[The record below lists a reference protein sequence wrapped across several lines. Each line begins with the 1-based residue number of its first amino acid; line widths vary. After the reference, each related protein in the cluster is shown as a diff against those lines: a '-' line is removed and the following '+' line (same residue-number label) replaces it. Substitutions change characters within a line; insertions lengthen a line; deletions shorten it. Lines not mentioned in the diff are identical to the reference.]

1 MGKLYPQDQSKMKH
15 IKCSG
20 TPYEIGQQHGQN
32 AKTEVHGSIAFYE
45 AFFKERTQL
54 SWSQVRDVA
63 RAFSPL
69 LESTYPHYM
78 EEMKGVA
85 DGAGTDLD
93 SIIALNVRTEIAYGM
108 LSDGCTAFTWKT
120 SDESFIA
127 QNWDWRIEQTPNI
140 ISLSIEQLPKP
151 TIKMMTEGG
160 IIGKIGLNSAGVGVT
175 LNAIA
180 APGVSYNKLPV
191 HLALRTVLDSSSREE
206 AANALRKVGVAAAG
220 HITIADAPTGAIGFE
235 CSALDIV
242 EMPMDQRG
250 ICTHSNHLVKE
261 HKVQGSA
268 FLPDSPFRLIRIQ
281 ELVGGID
288 KPTLQNLSEAL
299 KDEKNYPASICRAV
313 GEKSAMQ
320 TLFSIVMDLTQG
332 FARVKMGRPSENG
345 EVFELRP

>member
-1 MGKLYPQDQSKMKH
+1 MKH

-20 TPYEIGQQHGQN
+20 SPYEIGQQHGQN

-69 LESTYPHYM
+69 LESTYPQYL

-120 SDESFIA
+120 SDESFIG

-140 ISLSIEQLPKP
+140 VSLSIEQPPKP

-220 HITIADAPTGAIGFE
+220 HITIADASTGAIGFE

-268 FLPDSPFRLIRIQ
+268 FLPDSPFRLMRIQ
-281 ELVGGID
+281 ELMAGID
-288 KPTLQNLSEAL
+288 KPNLQNLNEAL
-299 KDEKNYPASICRAV
+299 KDEKNYPGAICRAV

-320 TLFSIVMDLTQG
+320 TLFSIVMDLTHG
-332 FARVKMGRPSENG
+332 FARVKMGRPSEDG
-345 EVFELRP
+345 EVFDLRP